1 MVISQFDYQMY
12 QDEIRELEDEMR
24 QLLIDMELYHQ
35 SHSAAAFT
43 RWWTEEGR
51 EKRYF
56 SCKGRIEQIRNFLA
70 VAQVGRG
77 GPSENE
83 ERRHSRPSEPALLLM
98 KTMDARG
105 GPCQL
110 G

>member
-1 MVISQFDYQMY
+1 VVISQFDYQMY
-12 QDEIRELEDEMR
+12 QDEIRGLEDEMR

-56 SCKGRIEQIRNFLA
+56 ACKGRIEQIRNFLA
-70 VAQVGRG
+70 VAQVEEADHPKMRSG
-77 GPSENE
+77 GTAGPLN
-83 ERRHSRPSEPALLLM
+83 RRYS
-98 KTMDARG
+98 
-105 GPCQL
+105 
-110 G
+110 